1 MNQTK
6 ENYKYQEQK
15 QQQEKKQSAFDQNP
29 ADKGKGEKA
38 VFKINADAET
48 ERKLRAP
55 RSEIYMQLFDLVDV
69 LSATDEEII
78 EKIKENLDE
87 ETAEE
92 FIDMPAEELREEI
105 RLSFVEEF
113 ESLQVE
119 VKSVL
124 HGVLAKCYITGCD
137 CHAIT
142 SEGYILDHF
151 KVNGPM
157 PEELQKGRAILRK
170 YGDSCKC
177 VEVYNNC
184 CRAIMM
190 DSSVVT
196 INDNE

>member
-1 MNQTK
+1 MRRDYT
-6 ENYKYQEQK
+6 
-15 QQQEKKQSAFDQNP
+15 
-29 ADKGKGEKA
+29 
-38 VFKINADAET
+38 
-48 ERKLRAP
+48 
-55 RSEIYMQLFDLVDV
+55 
-69 LSATDEEII
+69 
-78 EKIKENLDE
+78 
-87 ETAEE
+87 
-92 FIDMPAEELREEI
+92 AEELREEI

-124 HGVLAKCYITGCD
+124 HGVIAKCYITGCD

-142 SEGYILDHF
+142 SEGYILDHY

-157 PEELQKGRAILRK
+157 PEELQKGRAILKK